1 MTTWS
6 VQLTDSAVRELRA
19 LERQSQLRI
28 AAAIELLRE
37 NPFPPR
43 AVKLTG
49 RDAYRVRV
57 GDSRIIYSVNGPV
70 MTILI
75 IRVAHRREVY
85 RLS

>member
-1 MTTWS
+1 MTRWS

-19 LERQSQLRI
+19 LERQNQLRI

-57 GDSRIIYSVNGPV
+57 GDYRIIYSADGTV
-70 MTILI
+70 MTILV
-75 IRVAHRREVY
+75 IRVGHRRDVY